1 MCKRALEIREKV
13 LGKDHPDV
21 AKQLNNL
28 ALLCQNQVCIVHQKL
43 NISNF
48 DLTIGHISRFFLQGK
63 YEEVERYY
71 RRALEIYESKLGPD
85 DPNVAKTKNN
95 LASCYLK
102 QGKYKEAEI
111 LYKQVLTRAHEK
123 EYGAIDSM
131 PTRTNINYSYDT

>member
-1 MCKRALEIREKV
+1 MNSSAFPRQR
-13 LGKDHPDV
+13 
-21 AKQLNNL
+21 
-28 ALLCQNQVCIVHQKL
+28 VC
-43 NISNF
+43 F
-48 DLTIGHISRFFLQGK
+48 DCTTERLLQGK

-71 RRALEIYESKLGPD
+71 QRALEIYEMKLGPD

-123 EYGAIDSM
+123 EFGTIDGK
-131 PTRTNINYSYDT
+131 NEIYAL